1 MGRTMAP
8 VRIYWSLTRIFT
20 PKKPFTGCEYRS
32 AAREGRGAAGARR
45 AGARR
50 AEPRRRPG
58 PRREPAAPG
67 PGHRQQ
73 GRAASPLRAL
83 PAAYPAASPPARK
96 QARPQRLRGTAYLG
110 GLRRH
115 RDAFTRRRAL
125 PPPQASAG
133 RAAAFRPRSP
143 RLSHGPTAPTARRP
157 PAPAASRLSRPARP
171 CPAASP
177 HPHIHRAAARSPRAP
192 AAAAPPPHLLE
203 LVVGGPGRHPQDVV
217 ELRVGHVRHGG
228 SGRRAQAGTGR
239 GAARARPGAGRK
251 PPRRHAQTPPRHHA
265 ATQEEPARPL
275 RPSAARP
282 RPLGPLRAP
291 DPVPARRGRGRS
303 CQDEGGSRRSRRA
316 REAGSG

>member
-1 MGRTMAP
+1 MAP

-32 AAREGRGAAGARR
+32 AAREGRDAAGARR

-67 PGHRQQ
+67 SGHRQQ

-125 PPPQASAG
+125 PPRRPQPGGPPPSGHA
-133 RAAAFRPRSP
+133 PR
-143 RLSHGPTAPTARRP
+143 GFPTA
-157 PAPAASRLSRPARP
+157 
-171 CPAASP
+171 
-177 HPHIHRAAARSPRAP
+177 
-192 AAAAPPPHLLE
+192 
-203 LVVGGPGRHPQDVV
+203 
-217 ELRVGHVRHGG
+217 
-228 SGRRAQAGTGR
+228 
-239 GAARARPGAGRK
+239 
-251 PPRRHAQTPPRHHA
+251 
-265 ATQEEPARPL
+265 
-275 RPSAARP
+275 
-282 RPLGPLRAP
+282 
-291 DPVPARRGRGRS
+291 
-303 CQDEGGSRRSRRA
+303 
-316 REAGSG
+316 